1 MDQHPVPQ
9 NISSYEF
16 RLVGDM
22 TLKQFFQLA
31 GGIAVG
37 LLFYRS
43 PFPFFIKYPFAFV
56 AVLGGILLAFVPLQG
71 RPFSQWIMAFIK
83 AVYSPTQFFWNP
95 APVAAVVPDTTP
107 QPSLPTPNP
116 VPSPLDKLETQMVA
130 KFTDLF
136 NSVTHHPSSS
146 PAPTIIVDKVISSPS
161 SIPEPTPAIA
171 PPTPPPPQII
181 NTEPQ
186 LAPPPVYSS
195 NRQFLEA
202 VGLTPAAR
210 YSPLSGS
217 EIITN
222 SLNVFT
228 PTQSNILAGI
238 VIDGSGQIIEGAI
251 LEIAEKAT
259 GLPVR
264 ALRSNKLGQ
273 FQIATPLPNGEYV
286 ITTEKDG
293 FLFDPLVIVTSGQII
308 QPIEIKAKAVS

>member
-43 PFPFFIKYPFAFV
+43 PFPFFIKYPFAFIS
-56 AVLGGILLAFVPLQG
+56 VLGGILLAFVPLQG

-83 AVYSPTQFFWNP
+83 AVYSPTEFFWHP
-95 APVAAVVPDTTP
+95 DPVAVTAPPTAPEVEA
-107 QPSLPTPNP
+107 QPIKPEVTN
-116 VPSPLDKLETQMVA
+116 PLDQLETQMVS
-130 KFTDLF
+130 KFTELF
-136 NSVTHHPSSS
+136 NSVTHHSVPPISTPPVIERSVPPPS
-146 PAPTIIVDKVISSPS
+146 
-161 SIPEPTPAIA
+161 PTPA
-171 PPTPPPPQII
+171 PLPQTPLP
-181 NTEPQ
+181 EPKMSTPFY
-186 LAPPPVYSS
+186 AS

-210 YSPLSGS
+210 YTPLTGS
-217 EIITN
+217 EYITN
-222 SLNVFT
+222 SLSVFT
-228 PTQSNILAGI
+228 PTQPNILAGI
-238 VIDGSGQIIEGAI
+238 VVDGSGQIIEGAI
-251 LEIAEKAT
+251 LEIAEKAS

-286 ITTEKDG
+286 ITTDKDG